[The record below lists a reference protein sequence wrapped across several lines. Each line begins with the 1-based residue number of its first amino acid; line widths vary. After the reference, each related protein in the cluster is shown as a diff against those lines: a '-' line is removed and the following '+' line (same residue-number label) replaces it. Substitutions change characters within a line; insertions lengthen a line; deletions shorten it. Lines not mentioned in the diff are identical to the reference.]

1 MTEQA
6 RRICGLVLGS
16 HKGSGLSSLNC
27 SDEVFVTDK
36 SVFFYQLTDKG
47 MGHLG
52 DKCKNLKTIDISG
65 CITLTDEGILQLTQ
79 VSYSKGMST
88 VNTGMLF
95 LFKGVL

>member
-1 MTEQA
+1 
-6 RRICGLVLGS
+6 
-16 HKGSGLSSLNC
+16 
-27 SDEVFVTDK
+27 
-36 SVFFYQLTDKG
+36 